1 MRIHNLAT
9 TKRTRRRL
17 ESANRSPSFESVQA
31 TVRSLWD
38 VVEAAD
44 DSAQGKI
51 KREISDTINR
61 LKSRVEISLVI
72 VQFPCAMNHPC
83 SSKQLANL
91 REAGTLRRIKRF
103 ANALMDGVPVRDKD
117 RPGSDVDLLDWL
129 RQCRRAGLYDQ
140 GKAIYEKGDLNLAKL
155 TDDQQIEANDDYR
168 ICVRRGGSQESQP
181 KRQRRREQAAEE

>member
-103 ANALMDGVPVRDKD
+103 ANALMDGVPCGIRIGLAAMWTFWI
-117 RPGSDVDLLDWL
+117 GSVNVAEPACTIKA
-129 RQCRRAGLYDQ
+129 RQFTRRA
-140 GKAIYEKGDLNLAKL
+140 
-155 TDDQQIEANDDYR
+155 T
-168 ICVRRGGSQESQP
+168 
-181 KRQRRREQAAEE
+181 